1 MKIIDGKQKN
11 MTKMSEIIITIM
23 GWIYVLGQLM
33 QLITTIL
40 LWLFGMFYLKET
52 VFSDSK
58 TLFTFFFTI
67 IIALI
72 WVIMSM
78 LWGRYNYKKYAHL
91 KRRTFPKDT
100 TVNDIGN
107 LLNLDVEIIKDM
119 QNTKNIVLEET
130 IV

>member
-1 MKIIDGKQKN
+1 MNIIDGKQKKT
-11 MTKMSEIIITIM
+11 TKMSEKIITTM
-23 GWIYVLGQLM
+23 GWIYVLGQLI
-33 QLITTIL
+33 QLIITII

-58 TLFTFFFTI
+58 TLFTLFFTI
-67 IIALI
+67 IVALI
-72 WVIMSM
+72 WLIVSI

-100 TVNDIGN
+100 TINDISN
-107 LLNLDVEIIKDM
+107 LLDLDVKIIEEM